1 MAMVDAMPVPDSRQK
16 VDELFL
22 FWLSEPSTQE
32 MLRNELTKVC
42 RYGNDGGS
50 LVGPS
55 AVTTSVPRSSSPNNS
70 NYRTPSP
77 PLHLSN
83 SPKSPRAKR
92 RAKSPRR
99 SLKYGASSSAAT
111 EKTGS
116 SAAFDD
122 TDYFPTPSTLEPNSR
137 KTEKAGAPGRTDTS
151 ATLKDTEQQ
160 KARRA
165 WSAKS
170 AKPTRSEVIPRFFF
184 PNGRAGEAR
193 EESIDGQLEAA
204 ANVFQEQP
212 NGEVTMADFHLVVK
226 AMGLPLYWKA
236 TLFRACQ
243 DGDPTPTDT
252 AATVSLPGL
261 RKTWQRVTRQCH
273 DEPARFVKLLATE
286 GRSYLTESDFE
297 PLIQDIVDTH
307 PGLAFLATAPEF
319 HARYI
324 ETVSHDIIAS
334 HTPL

>member
-42 RYGNDGGS
+42 RYGNDGVSGGGESPSILDS

-111 EKTGS
+111 EKTGPS
-116 SAAFDD
+116 TAFDD
-122 TDYFPTPSTLEPNSR
+122 TDYFPTPSTSEPDAR
-137 KTEKAGAPGRTDTS
+137 KTEKAGAPGRADTS
-151 ATLKDTEQQ
+151 AILKDTEQQ

-165 WSAKS
+165 RSAKS
-170 AKPTRSEVIPRFFF
+170 AKLTRSEVIPRFFF

-193 EESIDGQLEAA
+193 EESIDGQLQAA

-212 NGEVTMADFHLVVK
+212 NGEVTMADFHLIVK

-243 DGDPTPTDT
+243 YGDPTPTDT

-261 RKTWQRVTRQCH
+261 RKTWQRLVLER
-273 DEPARFVKLLATE
+273 DRE
-286 GRSYLTESDFE
+286 G
-297 PLIQDIVDTH
+297 
-307 PGLAFLATAPEF
+307 G
-319 HARYI
+319 
-324 ETVSHDIIAS
+324 
-334 HTPL
+334 